1 MTKDEFQSLPL
12 RLALGVL
19 FDLLPGI
26 ASVEKPRAPLP
37 PKYDDRMPKKAGQFC
52 WMSEMTLDDL
62 SWWYKKTSE
71 SANGGGQYAE
81 KDGKLAAKISHWVKW
96 RQAFPNELWSGE
108 RNRVKVTAAPPSREP
123 RLHEWENN
131 RSSGNRSQSKP
142 ADDGYGDAPTGG
154 GGSAADDY
162 GDMDE
167 GAIPF

>member
-62 SWWYKKTSE
+62 SWWLGKTQE
-71 SANGGGQYAE
+71 SANSGSQYAE

-108 RNRVKVTAAPPSREP
+108 RNRVRVTGAPPSREP
-123 RLHEWENN
+123 RLYSWDDVK
-131 RSSGNRSQSKP
+131 RSGSGQSKP

-162 GDMDE
+162 GDMDD
-167 GAIPF
+167 GSIPF